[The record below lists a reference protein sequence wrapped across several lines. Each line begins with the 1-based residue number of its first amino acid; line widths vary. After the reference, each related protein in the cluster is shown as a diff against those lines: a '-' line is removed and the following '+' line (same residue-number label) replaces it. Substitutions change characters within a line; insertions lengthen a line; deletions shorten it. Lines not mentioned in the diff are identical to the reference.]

1 MNTLPSPQG
10 IAAAYQGNPQ
20 PLQQK
25 VQKQGAGPQGLP
37 NDLVDAL
44 ALQMVLQQQTAAKN
58 QLAMQQGGQKPD
70 IVSQLRDQA
79 VGNARS
85 DIQQKL
91 GAQSQQAQQQ
101 QGLQAL
107 AQQGGA
113 PQSGGVDQLPSG
125 VGQHLAGGGI
135 VAFNGEDEDQ
145 VVDGDTSQLSKD
157 WQAFT
162 KPYDTAKGARA
173 AEEKRINA
181 IAQAARDQRALE
193 EAQQKAADTAAGP
206 LGYAFS
212 PASQYKDAQYVLQN
226 LKGSRNYDNETK
238 RGIAALADAASTAP
252 AVDDRTR
259 RTPSLYRSDV
269 ASPNAEAQRTRQVGD
284 AGIALGTQVDDN
296 IWTPGQLA
304 ALRNAADAGSAEAQ
318 RALSLYM
325 AKHPEAAGGPM
336 AVSGQVA
343 PSAGSSHLS
352 PADSKFTQ
360 DYQKILLQQLGAD
373 PLASQN
379 RAADYERTTVGAQ
392 PILDEQKQRALAL
405 QQLQEQ
411 QKGLR
416 NPTYEFL
423 RGIAESRPGWGGMG
437 MQMLGGANRYSDAKT
452 KWGAEDV
459 TNQEGI
465 DKLLN
470 AVGTTQIAANTGVA
484 KAGQQ
489 GYSDATRLLGTALTA
504 GANESGRIE
513 SAAQRAE
520 AARYTADERLQAMRE
535 RMANAASQSQAAK
548 AAEIRAQATETV
560 AVMRDLTTEL
570 DKIDPGMAM
579 ADKNLAAR
587 RTALQNEINMWRSH
601 LAKLH
606 GVSVDSGAGAAG
618 GAKPSMKYNPQTG
631 KLEAI

>member
-91 GAQSQQAQQQ
+91 GAQAQQAQQQ

-113 PQSGGVDQLPSG
+113 PQSGGVDHLPSG

-135 VAFNGEDEDQ
+135 VAFSGEDEDQ

-162 KPYDTAKGARA
+162 KPYDTAKGERA

-259 RTPSLYRSDV
+259 RTPSLYRSDA
-269 ASPNAEAQRTRQVGD
+269 ASPN
-284 AGIALGTQVDDN
+284 
-296 IWTPGQLA
+296 
-304 ALRNAADAGSAEAQ
+304 AEAQ

-336 AVSGQVA
+336 AVSGQAA
-343 PSAGSSHLS
+343 PGAGSSHLS

-470 AVGTTQIAANTGVA
+470 AVGTAQIAANTGVA

-489 GYSDATRLLGTALTA
+489 GYSDAARLLGTALTA
-504 GANESGRIE
+504 GASESGRIE

-520 AARYTADERLQAMRE
+520 AARYAADERLQAMRE
-535 RMANAASQSQAAK
+535 RMANAANTSQAAK
-548 AAEIRAQATETV
+548 AAEIRAQAQETV

-587 RTALQNEINMWRSH
+587 RTALQNEIGMWRSH

-606 GVSVDSGAGAAG
+606 GVSADSGAGAAG